1 VFVLPERGLAAQD
14 GLLIERLLSL
24 CFTFSEDVMT
34 TCRTLVP
41 SPDWLV
47 GRAIL
52 TIVAALVLACPV
64 GAAAQSTKGKCVTV
78 QEVRAKGGWDIV
90 TQVPQFE
97 PYWFAD
103 EKGNLQG
110 MDFDMLVEV
119 NKILQIPTTRYTTVA
134 WAGVLPALQAGKSD
148 FTPEAI
154 AITEARRKT
163 FAFSYPEGDN
173 SIVIMTRPDTGVK
186 GPNDLIGKTVG
197 VEIGS
202 AGEATA
208 LMLREKA
215 KAAGKDINVKSYQH
229 NVDELLD
236 LGNKRIDAVLLNVA
250 PVVAYMKKN
259 PGKFVNVGLADKPLY
274 AAWVFRKEDFGGSG
288 CIGDEVNR
296 ALKILR
302 DNGTLKTVQLKWF
315 GHEMAVPDYATFKS
329 VE

>member
-1 VFVLPERGLAAQD
+1 
-14 GLLIERLLSL
+14 
-24 CFTFSEDVMT
+24 MK
-34 TCRTLVP
+34 TCRTSAPLPTLDAVP
-41 SPDWLV
+41 GATLA
-47 GRAIL
+47 GAIL
-52 TIVAALVLACPV
+52 GVAVAALIAWPV
-64 GAAAQSTKGKCVTV
+64 SAAAQPAKGKCLTV

-103 EKGNLQG
+103 EKGNFQG
-110 MDFDMLVEV
+110 MDYDMLVEV
-119 NKILQIPTTRYTTVA
+119 NKVLQIPTTRYTAVA

-154 AITEARRKT
+154 AVTDARRKT

-173 SIVIMTRPDTGVK
+173 SIVIMTRPDTAIK
-186 GPNDLIGKTVG
+186 GPDGLIGKTVG

-208 LMLREKA
+208 LKLREKA
-215 KAAGKDINVKSYQH
+215 KAAGKDINVKAYQH

-250 PVVAYMKKN
+250 PVTAYMKKQ
-259 PGKFVNVGLADKPLY
+259 PGKFVNVGLADTPLY
-274 AAWVFRKEDFGGSG
+274 AAWVFRKEDFGGPG

-296 ALKILR
+296 ALNTLR
-302 DNGTLKTVQLKWF
+302 DNGTLKAQQVKWF
-315 GHEMAVPDYATFKS
+315 GHEMQVPNYTTWKS
-329 VE
+329 VD